1 MVTNGCHST
10 SAYALYNF
18 LVHFISLRINIKR
31 NINIIIRQIIF
42 FKPDGNN
49 RGNKKHIYNFRRLL
63 IVLKQI
69 VGYA

>member
-1 MVTNGCHST
+1 MFHVLMHVLF
-10 SAYALYNF
+10 YL
-18 LVHFISLRINIKR
+18 ISLRINIKR